1 MSTGNENNA
10 VKILIVDVD
19 SSDVRYLLSTFRWL
33 PSTLICLFYYK
44 TISYRPIL
52 ISSSWLLHSSGL
64 SCPHANFVEDSF
76 LLAVKK
82 FLDEGGL
89 FIINLVSRSS
99 AVREMVVSRL
109 KAVRWES
116 RHTFFFF
123 LHNRIQQ
130 ISEYSYLAK
139 ITTFFVG
146 LWAPIFTTSRRRFK
160 WSFICNPKWKMPG

>member
-1 MSTGNENNA
+1 MHLGDGIKFIDDIAVANSGATTQQLMSTGNENNA

-19 SSDVRYLLSTFRWL
+19 SSGVRYLLSTFRWL
-33 PSTLICLFYYK
+33 PSTLVWLFYYK

-116 RHTFFFF
+116 RHTHFFFYIIGY
-123 LHNRIQQ
+123 NRFPSTVI
-130 ISEYSYLAK
+130 
-139 ITTFFVG
+139 
-146 LWAPIFTTSRRRFK
+146 
-160 WSFICNPKWKMPG
+160 

>member
-1 MSTGNENNA
+1 MHLGDGIKFIDDIAVANSGATTQQLMSTGNENNA

-116 RHTFFFF
+116 RHTHFFFYIIGYNRF
-123 LHNRIQQ
+123 LSTVI
-130 ISEYSYLAK
+130 
-139 ITTFFVG
+139 
-146 LWAPIFTTSRRRFK
+146 
-160 WSFICNPKWKMPG
+160 

>member
-1 MSTGNENNA
+1 VHLGDGIKFIDDIAVANSRATTQQLMSTGNENNA

-19 SSDVRYLLSTFRWL
+19 SSDV
-33 PSTLICLFYYK
+33 
-44 TISYRPIL
+44 
-52 ISSSWLLHSSGL
+52 SSGL

-109 KAVRWES
+109 KAAFEHLYSLHLEEDLNEVLFATPSERCLDNNNMDEAVAKLKAMLKFPVNVES
-116 RHTFFFF
+116 DMKK
-123 LHNRIQQ
+123 LQKLQ
-130 ISEYSYLAK
+130 
-139 ITTFFVG
+139 
-146 LWAPIFTTSRRRFK
+146 
-160 WSFICNPKWKMPG
+160 